1 MWKRMVEW
9 GAVHTKVGEAK
20 MRIVE
25 RVGNEVNYVIPKVWV
40 HFVFSSMTLI
50 STIISSY
57 LHDVNLLSDSFL
69 FVYLFP
75 WLQSPFD
82 LHSYAKTSK
91 PHLWLLNS
99 IPTWGP
105 KHGSGISSYIKTVAS
120 MALVY
125 THDDKKTEYTSME
138 FYYKPI
144 SFHLMSMMA

>member
-1 MWKRMVEW
+1 MRKRMVEW

-40 HFVFSSMTLI
+40 HCVFSSMTLI
-50 STIISSY
+50 STIISTWCK
-57 LHDVNLLSDSFL
+57 FAIRFF
-69 FVYLFP
+69 FVCVPFF

-82 LHSYAKTSK
+82 LHGYAKTSK
-91 PHLWLLNS
+91 PHLRLLNS

-144 SFHLMSMMA
+144 SFHLTSMMA